1 MLSQTL
7 VEYLCSLLNRPVT
20 AADRVD
26 LSSAQRARLIGWLE
40 NQGAAPAAWVIPRSF
55 EVGQLARQ
63 LGEPPTQ
70 EGAAPLPSIRPALG
84 GAPEPSGVGIDIQS
98 VSELISSA
106 ALKDLKGDPELRA
119 LFTPREMSYAECRSD
134 PRETLAG
141 IFAAKEAIRKA
152 DAAMLQRPFTQ
163 IEILPDEQGAPRI
176 AGFAISIS
184 HSAGV
189 AIAIAIARAV
199 APAAQAPASAAT
211 SLTRQPSLTALDPPP
226 VRERRVARAAI
237 VAVLLLSAGAAG
249 LLWLHGLIH

>member
-1 MLSQTL
+1 LILMLSQTL
-7 VEYLCSLLNRPVT
+7 VEYLSSLLNRPIT
-20 AADRVD
+20 AADRLD

-40 NQGAAPAAWVIPRSF
+40 SQGALPAQCAIPRSF

-63 LGEPPTQ
+63 LGEPLTTQ
-70 EGAAPLPSIRPALG
+70 GAAPVPSLRLALG
-84 GAPEPSGVGIDIQS
+84 SSPELTGVGIDIQS
-98 VSELISSA
+98 VSELISPA

-119 LFTPREMSYAECRSD
+119 LFTPREMSYAEGRPD

-152 DAAMLQRPFTQ
+152 DAAMLERPFTQ

-189 AIAIAIARAV
+189 AIAIAIARTV
-199 APAAQAPASAAT
+199 APTAQAPAGPLPVT
-211 SLTRQPSLTALDPPP
+211 TQPVSPDPP
-226 VRERRVARAAI
+226 VRERRTARTVI
-237 VAVLLLSAGAAG
+237 VAALLLSAGAAG
-249 LLWLHGLIH
+249 LLWLHALIR

>member
-1 MLSQTL
+1 MLSKTL
-7 VEYLCSLLNRPVT
+7 VEYLSSLLNRPVT

-26 LSSAQRARLIGWLE
+26 LSSAQRARLTGWLE
-40 NQGAAPAAWVIPRSF
+40 SQGAVPDAWAIPRSF

-63 LGEPPTQ
+63 LGEPATKQ
-70 EGAAPLPSIRPALG
+70 GAAPFPSIRPALG
-84 GAPEPSGVGIDIQS
+84 SSPELTGGVGIDIQS
-98 VSELISSA
+98 VDELISPA

-119 LFTPREMSYAECRSD
+119 LFTPREMSYAEGRAD

-189 AIAIAIARAV
+189 AIAIAIARAI
-199 APAAQAPASAAT
+199 APAAQSPAVAAT
-211 SLTRQPSLTALDPPP
+211 PATLQPVSPAPP
-226 VRERRVARAAI
+226 VRERRAAARAVI
-237 VAVLLLSAGAAG
+237 VVAALLLSAGAAG
-249 LLWLHGLIH
+249 LLWLHGLIR